1 MEEINKIEETFT
13 HIRNYWKEEEYK
25 KCELEWKQIQ
35 PFISKVNTPYQCGKC
50 NTYWKQ
56 ITFIYEHENICPN
69 CDTHCQPFLCNPI
82 NYDLVLKYIEPKYHH
97 YLINNYLNENIETF
111 GHYILKN
118 ELSIPKEQYIR
129 LFQLDK
135 LPYDFPSLKTDD
147 DGIFTGEID
156 EYDIFNTFK
165 LIDGSYQYEL
175 KNPDIEIERFII
187 ENKIKQM
194 RIDLRQNLKGT
205 FSNHKSYVYPLSI
218 ASNSA
223 VYDTLYFT
231 DYLLKHIYRI
241 LMAIIINGADEE
253 LIKQKTYMISM
264 REIEGK
270 YKVSNVEYNYG
281 FMRLIDMITNFI
293 SDNNLKDKQE
303 EFNTEHIEFKKLD
316 TIMSASISYEDIKY
330 TLEDDVLNFKKLKE
344 KINITCWKDDEQIEL
359 PTYTKYLQQFFNEY
373 YDDIKKVFSIYNRLE
388 NIYRLCALNVI
399 LNNFNYEVE
408 IHNSVYVDTYP
419 RSILCSGGILLAPTN
434 FIRTLP
440 KPPTP
445 ITNKVVEICGI
456 KRGLGNLPIYVGS
469 LHHAGIMIKTSTNEY
484 HIVEYGPSGC
494 VLRKINPNI
503 SDLTMNEGEHI
514 WTIDSCDKMRS
525 NEYDPERV
533 KSLMDIITYGQSY
546 DLIANN
552 CQDIKQKI
560 LEALK

>member
-1 MEEINKIEETFT
+1 MEETFT

-25 KCELEWKQIQ
+25 KCELKWKQIQ
-35 PFISKVNTPYQCGKC
+35 TFISNEYTPYQCGRC
-50 NTYWKQ
+50 NTYWKSVA
-56 ITFIYEHENICPN
+56 FVNDYDNICPN
-69 CDTHCQPFLCNPI
+69 CDTHCQQFLCNPI
-82 NYDLVLKYIEPKYHH
+82 NYDLVLKYIDPKYHH
-97 YLINNYLNENIETF
+97 YLINDYLNENIETF
-111 GHYILKN
+111 GHHILKN
-118 ELSIPKEQYIR
+118 ESSIPKEQYIQ

-147 DGIFTGEID
+147 EGIFTGEID
-156 EYDIFNTFK
+156 EYDLFDTFK
-165 LIDGSYQYEL
+165 LNNGIYQYEL
-175 KNPDIEIERFII
+175 KNPDTEIEQFII
-187 ENKIKQM
+187 GNKIKQM
-194 RIDLRQNLKGT
+194 RIDLRRYLNGI
-205 FSNHKSYVYPLSI
+205 FGNHQSYVYPELI

-223 VYDTLYFT
+223 VYDTLYLT

-241 LMAIIINGADEE
+241 LMAIIINGTDEE
-253 LIKQKTYMISM
+253 LIKQETYMISM

-270 YKVSNVEYNYG
+270 YKVSNVKYNYG
-281 FMRLIDMITNFI
+281 FLRLIDIISNFV
-293 SDNNLKDKQE
+293 SDNNLKEKQE
-303 EFNTEHIEFKKLD
+303 ELNAEHIEFKKLN
-316 TIMSASISYEDIKY
+316 TIISASISYEDIKY
-330 TLEDDVLNFKKLKE
+330 TLKDDVLNLKKLKG

-359 PTYTKYLQQFFNEY
+359 PSYTKYLQQFFNEY
-373 YDDIKKVFSIYNRLE
+373 YDDIKKVFPIYNRLE

-399 LNNFNYEVE
+399 LDNFNYEVE
-408 IHNSVYVDTYP
+408 IHDSIYVDIYP
-419 RSILCSGGILLAPTN
+419 RSILCSGGIVLAPKN

-445 ITNKVVEICGI
+445 ITNKVIEICGI
-456 KRGLGNLPIYVGS
+456 KRGLADAPISVGS

-503 SDLTMNEGEHI
+503 SGLTMNEEGHN

-533 KSLMDIITYGQSY
+533 KILMDIITYGQSY

-552 CQDIKQKI
+552 CQDIKRKI
-560 LEALK
+560 LDALK

>member
-1 MEEINKIEETFT
+1 MEETFT

-35 PFISKVNTPYQCGKC
+35 TFISNEYTPYQCGRC
-50 NTYWKQ
+50 NTYWKSVA
-56 ITFIYEHENICPN
+56 FVNDHDNICPN

-82 NYDLVLKYIEPKYHH
+82 NYDSVLKYIDPKYHH
-97 YLINNYLNENIETF
+97 YLINDYLNENIETF
-111 GHYILKN
+111 GHILKN
-118 ELSIPKEQYIR
+118 ELSIPKEQYIQ

-147 DGIFTGEID
+147 EGIFTGETD
-156 EYDIFNTFK
+156 EYDIFNKFK
-165 LIDGSYQYEL
+165 LNNGSYEYEL
-175 KNPDIEIERFII
+175 KNPDIVAEKFII
-187 ENKIKQM
+187 KNKIKQM
-194 RIDLRQNLKGT
+194 RIDLRRYLNGI
-205 FSNHKSYVYPLSI
+205 FGNHQSYVYPELI

-223 VYDTLYFT
+223 VYDTLYLT

-241 LMAIIINGADEE
+241 LMAIIINGTDEE
-253 LIKQKTYMISM
+253 LIKQETYMISM

-270 YKVSNVEYNYG
+270 YKVSNVKYNYG
-281 FMRLIDMITNFI
+281 FLRLIDIISNFV
-293 SDNNLKDKQE
+293 SDNNLKEKQE
-303 EFNTEHIEFKKLD
+303 ELNAEHIEFKKLN

-330 TLEDDVLNFKKLKE
+330 TLEDDVLNLKKLKG

-359 PTYTKYLQQFFNEY
+359 PSYTKYLQQFFNEY
-373 YDDIKKVFSIYNRLE
+373 YDDIKKAFPIYNRLE

-399 LNNFNYEVE
+399 LDNFNYELE
-408 IHNSVYVDTYP
+408 IHDSIYVDTYP
-419 RSILCSGGILLAPTN
+419 RSILCSGGIVLAPKN

-445 ITNKVVEICGI
+445 ITNKVIEICGI
-456 KRGLGNLPIYVGS
+456 KRGLADAPISVGS

-484 HIVEYGPSGC
+484 HIVEYGQSGG

-503 SDLTMNEGEHI
+503 SGLTMNEEGHN

-533 KSLMDIITYGQSY
+533 KTLMDIITYGQSY

-552 CQDIKQKI
+552 CQDIKRKI
-560 LEALK
+560 LDALK